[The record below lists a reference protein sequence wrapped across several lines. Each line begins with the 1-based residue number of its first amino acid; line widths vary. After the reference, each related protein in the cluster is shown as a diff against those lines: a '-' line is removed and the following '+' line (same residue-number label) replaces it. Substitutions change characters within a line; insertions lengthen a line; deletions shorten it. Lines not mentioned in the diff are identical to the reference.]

1 MKTADG
7 KVKWGTVSDFE
18 VKIERHLKDLP
29 PGVLGVRNINSI
41 EILDMTPG
49 AYNLNFHVRVNQKEF
64 IFRINIEQQ
73 SGLSNQIEYEYK
85 VLKFLEGHSIA
96 PKTYYVDNTLKSFD
110 FGILIEQYLSGPH
123 LSYEEDQVIDVAAL
137 LVKLHSLPFT
147 DMKFII
153 WEDPLGATY
162 DLVKDDLINYEARKT
177 CEKEVIYLARE
188 LMAKTKTKIDNKRHL
203 FHANSLNH
211 TDVASDNF
219 IKTSEGL
226 RMIDWEKPR
235 VDDCTYDISCFLSE
249 PAQLWCS
256 RKVMNSEYRESFL
269 NTYSRLSGKKKDLLS
284 EKVKIR
290 EPLVSLHWIL
300 WGANKLCELRDHRTV
315 PELIAAHEE
324 KTGRYERIARP
335 ENIEKLLE
343 SL

>member
-1 MKTADG
+1 MKTIDG
-7 KVKWGTVSDFE
+7 KTKIEAMSDFE
-18 VKIERHLKDLP
+18 VKIERYLKNLP
-29 PGVLGVRNINSI
+29 PGVFGVRNTDSI
-41 EILDMTPG
+41 EFLDMTSG

-64 IFRINIEQQ
+64 NFRINIEQQ

-85 VLKFLEGHSIA
+85 VLKFLEGHNIA
-96 PKTYYVDNTLKSFD
+96 PKTYYVDNTLNSFD

-123 LSYEEDQVIDVAAL
+123 LSYEEDQVIEVAEL
-137 LVKLHSLPFT
+137 LVKLHSLPLT
-147 DMKFII
+147 DMKFVI
-153 WEDPLGATY
+153 WKDPLGATY
-162 DLVKDDLINYEARKT
+162 DLVKDDLINYEAGKT
-177 CEKEVIYLARE
+177 CEKKVVHLARE

-226 RMIDWEKPR
+226 RLIDWEKPR

-256 RKVMNSEYRESFL
+256 RKIMNSANRESFL

-284 EKVKIR
+284 EKIKIR

-300 WGANKLCELRDHRTV
+300 WGANKLSDLRDIRTA
-315 PELIAAHEE
+315 PELLEAHEE
-324 KTGRYERIARP
+324 KTDRYERIADP

>member
-1 MKTADG
+1 MKTIGDKA
-7 KVKWGTVSDFE
+7 KMEAMSDFE
-18 VKIERHLKDLP
+18 VKIERYLKNLP
-29 PGVLGVRNINSI
+29 PGVFGVRNTDSI
-41 EILDMTPG
+41 EFLDMTSG

-85 VLKFLEGHSIA
+85 VLKFLEGHNIA

-110 FGILIEQYLSGPH
+110 FGILIEQYLDGPY
-123 LSYEEDQVIDVAAL
+123 LSYEEAQIIEVAEL
-137 LVKLHSLPFT
+137 LVKLHSLPLV
-147 DMKFII
+147 DVNFII
-153 WEDPLGATY
+153 WQDPLGATS
-162 DLVKDDLINYEARKT
+162 DLVKDDMLNYEARKT
-177 CEKEVIYLARE
+177 CDKKVIHLARE
-188 LMAKTKTKIDNKRHL
+188 LMSRTRTNIEDKRHL
-203 FHANSLNH
+203 FHADSLNH
-211 TDVASDNF
+211 TDVVPDNF
-219 IKTSEGL
+219 IKTSDGL

-256 RKVMNSEYRESFL
+256 RKVLNSANRESFL

-284 EKVKIR
+284 EKIRIR

-300 WGANKLCELRDHRTV
+300 WGAIKLCDLRDSRTA
-315 PELIAAHEE
+315 PELLEAHEE
-324 KTGRYERIARP
+324 KTVRYERIADP
-335 ENIEKLLE
+335 VNIEKLLE